1 MGCFKSLK
9 AIVDRC
15 YAQILCNFR
24 FNMER
29 NTWGGDGRWYES
41 EECESKML
49 IRDTGRFKLKMLHKF
64 DEKILGWNMWKKFAK
79 VEKKCLVCEKVAE
92 IWILIGS
99 EEIEMQEV
107 EEEDVGVDE
116 CGSRNTV

>member
-29 NTWGGDGRWYES
+29 NTWGGERKWYES
-41 EECESKML
+41 EECESEML
-49 IRDTGRFKLKMLHKF
+49 IRDTGRFKLKCYISLM
-64 DEKILGWNMWKKFAK
+64 KKFWAEICEKSSLKLKK
-79 VEKKCLVCEKVAE
+79 VLVCKKVAE
-92 IWILIGS
+92 I
-99 EEIEMQEV
+99 
-107 EEEDVGVDE
+107 
-116 CGSRNTV
+116 

>member
-29 NTWGGDGRWYES
+29 NTWGGERKWYES
-41 EECESKML
+41 EECESEML
-49 IRDTGRFKLKMLHKF
+49 IRDTGRLKLKCYMSLMK
-64 DEKILGWNMWKKFAK
+64 KILSWSVKK
-79 VEKKCLVCEKVAE
+79 VH
-92 IWILIGS
+92 
-99 EEIEMQEV
+99 
-107 EEEDVGVDE
+107 
-116 CGSRNTV
+116 

>member
-41 EECESKML
+41 KECESEML

-64 DEKILGWNMWKKFAK
+64 DKKFW
-79 VEKKCLVCEKVAE
+79 AE
-92 IWILIGS
+92 I
-99 EEIEMQEV
+99 
-107 EEEDVGVDE
+107 
-116 CGSRNTV
+116 CGKSSLKLKKVLSL